1 LNKSLIVFAS
11 FALTLML
18 NAAMPV
24 YGMGNG
30 NGNNGNGNGN
40 GGASSSR
47 GIFAPELNTSER
59 GQGGGGQSQQRRQ
72 ERELQA
78 VAREER
84 KEIKK
89 LTRRQLEKEAEDGG
103 RLAQMVLAEELAD
116 EAQLWVDIPSVAN
129 DALSEAIQW
138 YATAA
143 KRGIPGGLAI
153 DNVIAAPVIRAV
165 KSAP

>member
-1 LNKSLIVFAS
+1 LNKSLIIFAS
-11 FALTLML
+11 FALTLLL

-30 NGNNGNGNGN
+30 NANP
-40 GGASSSR
+40 ASAR
-47 GIFAPELNTSER
+47 GIFAPGLTNSAL
-59 GQGGGGQSQQRRQ
+59 GQGGALGLNQQLQQ
-72 ERELQA
+72 ERALQA
-78 VAREER
+78 LAQEER
-84 KEIKK
+84 KALKN
-89 LTRRQLEKEAEDGG
+89 LSRRELEKEADEGG

-116 EAQLWVDIPSVAN
+116 EAQQWVDIPSVAN

-138 YATAA
+138 YATAT
-143 KRGIPGGLAI
+143 KRGIPGSLSV